1 MYVVFFSC
9 HCNHRDLHV
18 LTHAFPTRRSS
29 DLYLGSCGRSPVVGL
44 DTSVRVVASVAGLL
58 HRVVVVRQPDDAN
71 GGTGHEVYSRA
82 AAVLVPLRDEGD
94 CGALCNA
101 GHHTPPGSP
110 ILVARRTRALAASV
124 RLVQTRV
131 VRMNPVRTPPP
142 TRSGLVTNGKIGRAH
157 V

>member
-1 MYVVFFSC
+1 MA
-9 HCNHRDLHV
+9 RAGLGGGV
-18 LTHAFPTRRSS
+18 LTSPNHQVMAQ
-29 DLYLGSCGRSPVVGL
+29 LGSGGRSPGVGV
-44 DTSVRVVASVAGLL
+44 DTHGRLVSSRAVLR
-58 HRVVVVRQPDDAN
+58 HRVVVVRQPVDAN
-71 GGTGHEVYSRA
+71 GGPGQEVYSRA

-94 CGALCNA
+94 GAALCNA